1 MRPGDWIDQLE
12 VLNGMIESQQL
23 VDTEEGNGRRKMTRI
38 TESEFWKFFGLM
50 LAARLEGR
58 VGTLWDSASAEP
70 PGILRRVD
78 YTSHMTRTRFQE
90 IRKYMEF
97 VFADKTLKGKD
108 DWWQVLGGVNGLNE
122 NRKKI
127 V

>member
-1 MRPGDWIDQLE
+1 M
-12 VLNGMIESQQL
+12 
-23 VDTEEGNGRRKMTRI
+23 RI

-50 LAARLEGR
+50 LATRLEGR

-78 YTSHMTRTRFQE
+78 YTKDMTRTRFQE
-90 IRKYMEF
+90 ICKYMAF

-122 NRKKI
+122 NCKKI
-127 V
+127 VQAPNIWMNRCRLFIQGLQRLGI